1 MAKRNPGLR
10 NRGFAT
16 EHRSVDG
23 GDVDLPLRQNGF
35 ADVAVSALCLLYPR
49 NLTSATGL

>member
-23 GDVDLPLRQNGF
+23 EMWTYRFVKTASLMLQ
-35 ADVAVSALCLLYPR
+35 SLH
-49 NLTSATGL
+49 S